1 MIVEDALGKQFDSDS
16 RYRRIVSLVPSQTE
30 YIINLIGD
38 NTTYKVLCR
47 TKFCIHPSNK
57 VSDITIVGGTK
68 QIHINKIKALNPDI
82 VICNKEENTQ
92 EIVKEIEP
100 HFQVFTT
107 EIISIDSALDY
118 MMRIA
123 KLLDLAD
130 NGNKI
135 NTQIKQA
142 IIGYQ
147 PIEQKKA
154 IYLIWKNPYMA
165 AGGDTF
171 IDKMMYAAGFNNVLH
186 DQMRYPSVTID
197 EIKALRPNVIFLS
210 SEPYPF
216 EDKHLSEFDK
226 LDITTCVV
234 DGEMFSWYGTRML
247 KSWKYFKKLSKKFK

>member
-1 MIVEDALGKQFDSDS
+1 
-16 RYRRIVSLVPSQTE
+16 
-30 YIINLIGD
+30 
-38 NTTYKVLCR
+38 
-47 TKFCIHPSNK
+47 
-57 VSDITIVGGTK
+57 
-68 QIHINKIKALNPDI
+68 
-82 VICNKEENTQ
+82 
-92 EIVKEIEP
+92 
-100 HFQVFTT
+100 
-107 EIISIDSALDY
+107 
-118 MMRIA
+118 MRIA

-247 KSWKYFKKLSKKFK
+247 KSWKYFKKLSKKLK